1 MSTKTAKEKQQSAI
15 YARINYR
22 KRRIETFKHHLQLGT
37 FPPRIKS
44 MKPFPKMKTAEG
56 QQIVHAACQQAQRVL
71 LDQMLIEEEQQLSR
85 DQDLLK
91 QHHQTT
97 KKPSM
102 AQVLKELVE
111 LQRKYNEATRA
122 NSANKICDARTT
134 DGDTKTSE
142 GVHPNVLKDNI
153 DVSNVLSA

>member
-1 MSTKTAKEKQQSAI
+1 MIDGYFALS
-15 YARINYR
+15 
-22 KRRIETFKHHLQLGT
+22 
-37 FPPRIKS
+37 S

-71 LDQMLIEEEQQLSR
+71 LDQMLIEEEQQLTR

-91 QHHQTT
+91 QQRKHT

-102 AQVLKELVE
+102 AQVLKELME
-111 LQRKYNEATRA
+111 LRRKYNEVTRT
-122 NSANKICDARTT
+122 NSADKMCEGLTSTT
-134 DGDTKTSE
+134 HGETANSE
-142 GVHPNVLKDNI
+142 GVYFHPNVLKDNI